1 MEFEITILIL
11 FLAAGAS
18 LMLPSKLSFWKG
30 LILSLFPFGV
40 FVYFLFQIPVVSTQG
55 MVEASH
61 AWMPVIHLNLSFTL
75 DGLSLLF
82 ALLITGIG
90 SFIIVYAHEYMRG
103 YAHTGR
109 FYFYLLVFMGSMLG
123 VVLSANL
130 ILLFIFWELT
140 GVSSFLLI
148 GFKHKEENVR
158 KSALQALLVTG
169 FGGLMMVSG
178 FVLMGI
184 ITGTYNMQELINHS
198 DRIVQN
204 AYYLPILILI
214 LGGAFSKSAQFP
226 LHFWLPGAMQ
236 APSPVSAFLHSATM
250 VKAGIYL
257 LARLNPVLGNTIE
270 WQTIIPLFGGATML
284 LGAFLAL
291 TQRDLKAILAYTTIS
306 ALGTLMLLIGIDTK
320 LAMKAALI
328 FLIVH
333 AFYKG
338 TLFMVAGAID
348 KQTGTRDIDKLG
360 NLYRKMPITTLVAVL
375 ALLSMAGLPPMLGFI
390 SKEIIYDANIQAPHI
405 SDFVIVFGVL
415 ANVFMVWVSLY
426 FAYNVF
432 FKRTNFSPKEPVK
445 GAIQFW
451 IGPGILALGGLLLGL
466 FPYQF
471 GKKLIQPALS
481 VIQAEEL
488 NISLKLWHGFNDI
501 FLLSLFTVIAGVGLF
516 FFRKQ
521 VIPFIR
527 WFNKLLF
534 RIDLSAAFFGFI
546 DWIIG
551 FAKKET
557 KLIQHGYHRIYLMV
571 LFVMV
576 GLLGWYQLINTQFWQ
591 FNSDV
596 SDASVYVVALSV
608 IIVIATIFTI
618 LSQSRMTAIISMGVV
633 GYGIALL
640 YLTFSAIDLAI
651 TQLLVETL
659 TVVIFVLVIVKLPR
673 FARLSTRASKI
684 RDAVIALVVGGFM
697 TGVALKAKDIE
708 FKEPISG
715 YFVENSLDKAFGSNV
730 VNVILVDFRA
740 LDTLGEITVLMV
752 AALGIVALLKTSNR

>member
-1 MEFEITILIL
+1 
-11 FLAAGAS
+11 
-18 LMLPSKLSFWKG
+18 
-30 LILSLFPFGV
+30 
-40 FVYFLFQIPVVSTQG
+40 
-55 MVEASH
+55 
-61 AWMPVIHLNLSFTL
+61 
-75 DGLSLLF
+75 
-82 ALLITGIG
+82 
-90 SFIIVYAHEYMRG
+90 
-103 YAHTGR
+103 
-109 FYFYLLVFMGSMLG
+109 
-123 VVLSANL
+123 
-130 ILLFIFWELT
+130 
-140 GVSSFLLI
+140 
-148 GFKHKEENVR
+148 
-158 KSALQALLVTG
+158 
-169 FGGLMMVSG
+169 
-178 FVLMGI
+178 
-184 ITGTYNMQELINHS
+184 
-198 DRIVQN
+198 
-204 AYYLPILILI
+204 
-214 LGGAFSKSAQFP
+214 
-226 LHFWLPGAMQ
+226 
-236 APSPVSAFLHSATM
+236 
-250 VKAGIYL
+250 
-257 LARLNPVLGNTIE
+257 
-270 WQTIIPLFGGATML
+270 ML

-715 YFVENSLDKAFGSNV
+715 YFVENSLNKAFGSNV

>member
-1 MEFEITILIL
+1 MEFTILIL

-18 LMLPSKLSFWKG
+18 LFLPSKLSFWKG
-30 LILSLFPFGV
+30 LILSLFPLGV
-40 FVYFLFQIPVVSTQG
+40 FIYFLLQIPVISGQEIIEVSYT
-55 MVEASH
+55 
-61 AWMPVIHLNLSFTL
+61 WMPIIHLNLSFTL

-82 ALLITGIG
+82 ALVITGIG
-90 SFIIVYAHEYMRG
+90 SFIVIYAHEYMRG
-103 YAHTGR
+103 YAHTAR

-123 VVLSANL
+123 LVLSANL

-148 GFKHKEENVR
+148 GFKHTEENVR

-169 FGGLMMVSG
+169 FGGLMMISG
-178 FVLMGI
+178 FVLIGI
-184 ITGTYNMQELINHS
+184 ITGTYNMQELIHQS
-198 DRIVQN
+198 DAITQN
-204 AYYLPILILI
+204 VFYLPILVLI

-250 VKAGIYL
+250 VKAGVYL
-257 LARLNPVLGNTIE
+257 LARLNPVLGNTFE

-306 ALGTLMLLIGIDTK
+306 ALGTLILLIGIDTK

-360 NLYRKMPITTLVAVL
+360 NLYKKMPITTIVAVL
-375 ALLSMAGLPPMLGFI
+375 ALLSMAGLPPMLGFV

-415 ANVFMVWVSLY
+415 ANVLMVWVSLY

-432 FKRTNFSPKEPVK
+432 FRKTNFSPKEPVK

-451 IGPGILALGGLLLGL
+451 IGPGVLALGGLLLGL
-466 FPYQF
+466 FPTQF
-471 GKKLIQPALS
+471 GEKLIQPALS

-488 NISLKLWHGFNDI
+488 EVSLKLWHGFNRI
-501 FLLSLFTVIAGVGLF
+501 LLLSVFTVVGGVVLF
-516 FFRKQ
+516 LFRKQ

-527 WFNKLLF
+527 WFNKFLF

-546 DWIIG
+546 DWIVG

-557 KLIQHGYHRIYLMV
+557 RFIQHGYHRIYLMV
-571 LFVMV
+571 LFLVA
-576 GLLGWYQLINTQFWQ
+576 GLLGWYQLINTGFWQ
-591 FNSDV
+591 FNADLT
-596 SDASVYVVALSV
+596 DASIYVVALTV
-608 IIVIATIFTI
+608 IIVIATIFTV
-618 LSQSRMTAIISMGVV
+618 LSKSRMTAIISMGAV

-659 TVVIFVLVIVKLPR
+659 TVVIFVLVIVRLPR
-673 FARLSTRASKI
+673 FAKLSSRASKI
-684 RDAVIALVVGGFM
+684 RDAVIALIVGGFM
-697 TGVALKAKDIE
+697 TGVALKAKDVD
-708 FKEPISG
+708 FQPPISG
-715 YFVENSLDKAFGSNV
+715 YFVENSLEKAFGSNV